1 MLRTQQVHEVAAKAQ
16 FRALAQRIDMPL
28 QKLRLETWHE
38 LGRQLPDSAIARREL
53 TPIVFL
59 EELEF
64 GGSILRSRC

>member
-1 MLRTQQVHEVAAKAQ
+1 
-16 FRALAQRIDMPL
+16 MPL
-28 QKLRLETWHE
+28 QKLRLETRHE
-38 LGRQLPDSAIARREL
+38 LGRQLPDPAIARCEL